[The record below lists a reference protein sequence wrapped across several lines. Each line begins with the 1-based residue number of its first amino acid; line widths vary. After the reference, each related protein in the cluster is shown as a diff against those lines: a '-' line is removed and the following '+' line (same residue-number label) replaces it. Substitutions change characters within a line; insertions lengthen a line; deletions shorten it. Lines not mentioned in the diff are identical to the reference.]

1 MPNHQPIVALSPE
14 VDPAWLETFRQ
25 VAPQAQVTLAKTA
38 SEFEALLTDAEVAAG
53 TVPRSALAEA
63 QNLLWVHSWAAG
75 PDTQLYEEFVA
86 HPAMLTSSAGNGA
99 IPLAEHAMMLML
111 MLNRD
116 ALRWI
121 DNQRARKWDRFY
133 HGELNGLTVGII
145 GAGHSGSDLA
155 LKAKAFHMRVLGLRR
170 SDKPAANFDRFYTRA
185 ELHAFLAESDFVVV
199 TAPLT
204 PETAGM
210 LDEAAFR
217 AMKPTAHFVCF
228 SRGGIADDEA
238 LLKAVQEGWIAG
250 AGLDAH
256 GVEPLPAESPFWDLP
271 NVIVTPHN
279 GATTAKTRERGYRI
293 FADNLARYVAGEPL
307 VNLVDKIAGY

>member
-14 VDPAWLETFRQ
+14 VDPAWLDEFGKA
-25 VAPQAQVTLAKTA
+25 APQAQIALAKTA
-38 SEFEALLTDAEVAAG
+38 AEFEALLADAEVAAG
-53 TVPRSALAEA
+53 SVSRAALAKA

-99 IPLAEHAMMLML
+99 IPLAEHAMLLML
-111 MLNRD
+111 MLNRN
-116 ALRWI
+116 ALRWLAA
-121 DNQRARKWDRFY
+121 QRERKWDRFT

-170 SDKPAANFDRFYTRA
+170 SDKPAPNFDRFYSRD
-185 ELHAFLAESDFVVV
+185 ELHTFLAQSDFVVV

-210 LDEAAFR
+210 LDEAALR

-238 LLKAVQEGWIAG
+238 LLKALREGWIAG

-293 FADNLARYVAGEPL
+293 FADNLARYVADEPL